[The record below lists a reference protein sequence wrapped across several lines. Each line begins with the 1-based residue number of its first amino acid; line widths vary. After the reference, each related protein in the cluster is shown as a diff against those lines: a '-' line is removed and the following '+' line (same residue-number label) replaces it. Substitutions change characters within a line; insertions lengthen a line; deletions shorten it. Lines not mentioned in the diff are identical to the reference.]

1 MILGIDEAGRGC
13 LAGSLFVAGV
23 VCNDQTALEF
33 LEMGLKDSKKLSPK
47 KRFFLENK
55 IKTHGEVGF
64 FVVKKSANEIDS
76 LGLGACLKLAIEEI
90 LENGY
95 SSLVNKIKIDGN
107 TAFGLNK
114 RYPNIQTIIKGDETI
129 AQIAMASVLAKAFK
143 DREMLELHA
152 LFKEYGWDKN
162 CGYGTKQHIE
172 VIIKLGATPF
182 HRRSFTLKNRILN
195 PKLLEV
201 EQRLIKKGAEITS
214 AR

>member
-23 VCNDQTALEF
+23 VCDNQTAAEF
-33 LEMGLKDSKKLSPK
+33 LSMGLKDSKKLSPK
-47 KRFFLENK
+47 KRFFLEDK

-64 FVVKKSANEIDS
+64 FVVKKSASEIDHLS
-76 LGLGACLKLAIEEI
+76 LGVCLKLAIQEI
-90 LENGY
+90 LENGR
-95 SSLVNKIKIDGN
+95 SLANEIKIDGN

-114 RYPNIQTIIKGDETI
+114 RYPHIQTIIKGDETI

-143 DREMLELHA
+143 DREMRQLHA

-172 VIIKLGATPF
+172 AIIKLGATPF

-195 PKLLEV
+195 PQLLEV
-201 EQRLIKKGAEITS
+201 EQRLI
-214 AR
+214 

>member
-1 MILGIDEAGRGC
+1 MILGIDEVGRGC

-23 VCNDQTALEF
+23 VCSEKTALEF
-33 LEMGLKDSKKLSPK
+33 LSMGLKDSKKLSPK

-55 IKTHGEVGF
+55 IKTHGEIKF
-64 FVVKKSANEIDS
+64 WVVQKSANEIDN
-76 LGLGACLKLAIEEI
+76 LGLGACLKFAIQEI
-90 LENGY
+90 LENLSA
-95 SSLVNKIKIDGN
+95 SSHAIKIDGN

-114 RYPNIQTIIKGDETI
+114 RYPNIETIIKGDEKI

-172 VIIKLGATPF
+172 AMIKLGATPF
-182 HRRSFTLKNRILN
+182 HRHSFTLKNRILI
-195 PKLLEV
+195 PKLLDV
-201 EQRLIKKGAEITS
+201 EQRLV
-214 AR
+214 

>member
-23 VCNDQTALEF
+23 VCSEKTAAEF
-33 LEMGLKDSKKLSPK
+33 LSMGLKDSKKLSPK
-47 KRFFLENK
+47 KRFFLEDK
-55 IKTHGEVGF
+55 IKSHDEVEF
-64 FVVKKSANEIDS
+64 CVVKKSANEIDS
-76 LGLGACLKLAIEEI
+76 LGLGVCLKLAVQEI
-90 LENGY
+90 LEKGCSLANG
-95 SSLVNKIKIDGN
+95 IKIDGN

-114 RYPNIQTIIKGDETI
+114 QYPNIQTIIKGDEKV

-172 VIIKLGATPF
+172 AINKLGATPF
-182 HRRSFTLKNRILN
+182 HRRSFTLKNNLFF
-195 PKLLEV
+195 
-201 EQRLIKKGAEITS
+201 
-214 AR
+214 

>member
-23 VCNDQTALEF
+23 VCNEKTASEF
-33 LEMGLKDSKKLSPK
+33 LSMGLKDSKKLSPK
-47 KRFFLENK
+47 KRFFLGEK
-55 IKTHGEVGF
+55 IRSHDEVKF
-64 FVVKKSANEIDS
+64 WMVKKSANEIDR
-76 LGLGACLKLAIEEI
+76 LGLGACLKLAIQEI
-90 LENGY
+90 LENGR
-95 SSLVNKIKIDGN
+95 SLANGIKIDGN

-114 RYPNIQTIIKGDETI
+114 RYSNIQTIIKGDEKI

-172 VIIKLGATPF
+172 AIVKLGATPF
-182 HRRSFTLKNRILN
+182 HRHSFTLKNRILN
-195 PKLLEV
+195 PQLLEV
-201 EQRLIKKGAEITS
+201 EQRLI
-214 AR
+214 

>member
-23 VCNDQTALEF
+23 ACSEKTALEF
-33 LEMGLKDSKKLSPK
+33 LKMGLKDSKKLSPK
-47 KRFFLENK
+47 KRFFLEDK

-76 LGLGACLKLAIEEI
+76 LGLGACLKLAVQEI
-90 LENGY
+90 VENGC
-95 SSLVNKIKIDGN
+95 SLADKIKIDGN

-114 RYPNIQTIIKGDETI
+114 RYSNIQTIIKGDETI

-172 VIIKLGATPF
+172 AIIKLGATPF
-182 HRRSFTLKNRILN
+182 HRHSFTLKNRILN
-195 PKLLEV
+195 PQLLEV
-201 EQRLIKKGAEITS
+201 EQRLI
-214 AR
+214 

>member
-23 VCNDQTALEF
+23 VCSEKTAAEF
-33 LEMGLKDSKKLSPK
+33 LSMGLKDSKKLSPK
-47 KRFFLENK
+47 KRFFLEDK
-55 IKTHGEVGF
+55 IKSHDEVEF
-64 FVVKKSANEIDS
+64 CVVKKSTNEIDS
-76 LGLGACLKLAIEEI
+76 LGLGVCLKLAVQEI
-90 LENGY
+90 LEKGCSLANG
-95 SSLVNKIKIDGN
+95 IKIDGN

-114 RYPNIQTIIKGDETI
+114 QYPNIQTIIKGDEKV

-172 VIIKLGATPF
+172 AINKLGATPF
-182 HRRSFTLKNRILN
+182 HRRSFTLKNNLFF
-195 PKLLEV
+195 
-201 EQRLIKKGAEITS
+201 
-214 AR
+214 

>member
-23 VCNDQTALEF
+23 VCSDKTAAEF
-33 LEMGLKDSKKLSPK
+33 LEMGLKDSKKLGSK
-47 KRFFLENK
+47 KRFFLEEK
-55 IKTHGEVGF
+55 IKSHDEVGF
-64 FVVKKSANEIDS
+64 FVIKKSAEAIDN
-76 LGLGACLKLAIEEI
+76 LGLGACLKLAIQEI
-90 LENGY
+90 VENGCP
-95 SSLVNKIKIDGN
+95 LANEIKIDGN
-107 TAFGLNK
+107 TAFGLNE
-114 RYPNIQTIIKGDETI
+114 RYPNIQTIIKGDEKV

-172 VIIKLGATPF
+172 AINKLGTTPF

-195 PKLLEV
+195 PKSSDA
-201 EQRLIKKGAEITS
+201 EQRLI
-214 AR
+214 

>member
-23 VCNDQTALEF
+23 VCSEKTALEF
-33 LEMGLKDSKKLSPK
+33 LKMGLKDSKKLSPK
-47 KRFFLENK
+47 KRFLLEDK

-76 LGLGACLKLAIEEI
+76 LGLGACLKLAIQEI
-90 LENGY
+90 LANE
-95 SSLVNKIKIDGN
+95 IKIDGN

-114 RYPNIQTIIKGDETI
+114 RYPNIQTIIKGDEKI

-172 VIIKLGATPF
+172 AIIKLGATPF
-182 HRRSFTLKNRILN
+182 HRHSFTLKNRILN

-201 EQRLIKKGAEITS
+201 EQRLI
-214 AR
+214 

>member
-23 VCNDQTALEF
+23 VCSDKTAAEF

-47 KRFFLENK
+47 KRFFLEDK

-64 FVVKKSANEIDS
+64 CVVQKSANEIDS
-76 LGLGACLKLAIEEI
+76 LGLGACLKLAVQEI
-90 LENGY
+90 LEKGY
-95 SSLVNKIKIDGN
+95 SLANKIKIDGN

-114 RYPNIQTIIKGDETI
+114 RYPNIQTIIKGDEKV

-152 LFKEYGWDKN
+152 LFKGYGWDKN

-172 VIIKLGATPF
+172 AISRLGTTPF
-182 HRRSFTLKNRILN
+182 HRRSFTLKNSILN
-195 PKLLEV
+195 PKSSDV
-201 EQRLIKKGAEITS
+201 EQRLI
-214 AR
+214 

>member
-23 VCNDQTALEF
+23 VCNEKTALEF

-47 KRFFLENK
+47 KRFFLEDK

-64 FVVKKSANEIDS
+64 FVVKKSADAIDR
-76 LGLGACLKLAIEEI
+76 LGLGVCLKLAVQEI
-90 LENGY
+90 LETL
-95 SSLVNKIKIDGN
+95 SPLAQTIKLDGN

-129 AQIAMASVLAKAFK
+129 AQIAMASVLAKTSK
-143 DREMLELHA
+143 DREMLGLHA

-172 VIIKLGATPF
+172 AIIKLGATPF
-182 HRRSFTLKNRILN
+182 HRHSFALKNRILN

-201 EQRLIKKGAEITS
+201 EQRLI
-214 AR
+214 